1 MRYPEMMGR
10 GLFMVWDRAKGCLK
24 TILAKNIFDL
34 WIEPLQF
41 VELQGEQLYL
51 SSPDRFFSAYV
62 KQNFLEIIKEK
73 ICENGLD
80 PVKIIFCEDVQKSAS
95 TPRVIKRSTT
105 GGQIR
110 LPNVPVNNSQFRSL
124 HPKYTFDEFMV
135 GESNILAESA
145 CRSMVT
151 KDDSVG
157 PCLYINSATGLGK
170 SHLTH
175 AVAHQVFAHSPMTR
189 LHYVTARQFA
199 AEMVRG
205 IKTNTMENFKSKYL
219 ERCDILLVEDVH
231 SLTGKKKTQ
240 EELNEVLDALIKS
253 GKRVIITAKNAPRD
267 LVGIDN
273 EFRSRMTSG
282 LVTSIQ
288 APDVATRSGIIEK
301 KAVQQQLVLDE
312 ELISYL
318 ANHIRGDIR
327 QIESALIAIR
337 AKARL
342 TGGHVDLDL
351 LREVVAAVVGVE
363 QVRSAE
369 MVCELVSS
377 QFNVS
382 IRDMQSRSRKKAV
395 TFPRQVA
402 MYLARKYTDSSLAD
416 IGKVLHR
423 DHSTVLHSIK
433 VVSNRAV
440 RDGSV
445 SAQLDLLST
454 KVKQL

>member
-1 MRYPEMMGR
+1 
-10 GLFMVWDRAKGCLK
+10 MVWERVKESLK
-24 TILAKNIFDL
+24 STIAENVFDL
-34 WIEPLQF
+34 WIEPLKF

-62 KQNFLEIIKEK
+62 KRNFLEVIEEK
-73 ICENGLD
+73 VRENGLESTK
-80 PVKIIFCEDVQKSAS
+80 VLFCEESSKTVSA
-95 TPRVIKRSTT
+95 PRTVKRNGTKA
-105 GGQIR
+105 QMR
-110 LPNVPVNNSQFRSL
+110 LPNVPVNNSRFRAL
-124 HPKYTFDEFMV
+124 HPRYTFDEFMV

-145 CRSMVT
+145 CKSMVT
-151 KDDSVG
+151 KDDTIG

-175 AVAHQVFAHSPMTR
+175 AVAHHVFSHSPMTR

-219 ERCDILLVEDVH
+219 EHCDILLVEDVH

-240 EELNEVLDALIKS
+240 EELNEVLDSLIKS
-253 GKRVIITAKNAPRD
+253 GKRVIITSKSAPRD
-267 LVGIDN
+267 LVGIDS

-288 APDVATRSGIIEK
+288 APDVATRIRIVEK
-301 KAVQQQLVLDE
+301 KAVQQQLSLDE
-312 ELISYL
+312 EMVSYL
-318 ANHIRGDIR
+318 ANHIRGDVR

-342 TGGHVDLDL
+342 TGGHVDINL
-351 LREVVAAVVGVE
+351 LREVIASVVGVE

-369 MVCELVSS
+369 MICDLVSS

-382 IRDMQSRSRKKAV
+382 LGDMRSRSRKKVV

-433 VVSNRAV
+433 VVSSKAV
-440 RDGSV
+440 SDGSV
-445 SAQLDLLST
+445 SAQLDILSD